1 MITSPAT
8 HPVKRLLINTKN
20 MLRYYRDPLAYMTW
34 MQRAY
39 GRMSATTIGKV
50 TMFAFFTPEAV
61 CAVLIDHASSFTNRE
76 NSEPLRAL
84 IGDGLLTIDG
94 ELHKR
99 HRRWLLPAF
108 HHKRIEGYRDTM
120 VEYTQRLLDSWK
132 PGELVDMLGEMQRL
146 TVSVA
151 AKTLFNVE
159 ISACTQ
165 ELGRAFTTAL
175 EQANDYWVGWNIPF
189 FRWNPPFTPYGRLY
203 RATARLDRF
212 VFQVIA
218 ERRASSQD
226 AGDILSMLLAARA
239 EDGTALSDRQVR
251 DEAMTI
257 LLAGHGTTAN
267 VLIWT
272 LYLLARHAAVREQL
286 LCELSTVLKGR
297 APTIEDLAY
306 LPYLE
311 TVINETLRLYPPAWT
326 LLRRASETVEIDGTR
341 VSAGD
346 VIWLSQWVMHRMPEY
361 FPDPETFMPER
372 FEPQHGMKHP
382 QFAFFPFGG
391 GAHRCLGMTFAYT
404 EVRIVLAMLLQRY
417 SPVLVDGF
425 PVVPRP
431 LITLRPKGG
440 MRMRIE
446 EAVLPATI
454 KGEKEWFHG
463 KRNTNQSTDS
473 ATS

>member
-8 HPVKRLLINTKN
+8 HPVKRFLINTKN
-20 MLRYYRDPLAYMTW
+20 MLRYSRDPLAYMTW
-34 MQRAY
+34 MQRTY

-50 TMFAFFTPEAV
+50 TMYAFFTPEAV
-61 CAVLIDHASSFTNRE
+61 RAVLVDHASSFTSRE
-76 NSEPLRAL
+76 NTEHLITF

-94 ELHKR
+94 ELHKQ
-99 HRRWLLPAF
+99 HRRLLLPAF
-108 HHKRIEGYRDTM
+108 HRKRIEGYHDTM
-120 VEYTQRLLDSWK
+120 VEYTQHLLDSWK

-146 TVSVA
+146 TMSVA

-159 ISACTQ
+159 ISERTEQ
-165 ELGRAFTTAL
+165 LGRAFTTAL
-175 EQANDYWVGWNIPF
+175 EQANNYWVWRSIPF
-189 FRWNPPFTPYGRLY
+189 FRWNLPFTPYGRLY

-212 VFQVIA
+212 VYQVIA

-226 AGDILSMLLAARA
+226 AGDIISMLLAARD

-257 LLAGHGTTAN
+257 LLAGHETTAN
-267 VLIWT
+267 MLTWT
-272 LYLLARHAAVREQL
+272 LYLLARHAAVREKL

-297 APTIEDLAY
+297 APTIEDLAH

-311 TVINETLRLYPPAWT
+311 MVINETLRLYPPAWV

-346 VIWLSQWVMHRMPEY
+346 IIWLSQWVMHRMPEY
-361 FPDPETFMPER
+361 FPDPETFMPDR
-372 FEPQHGMKHP
+372 FEPQHGVKHP

-391 GAHRCLGMTFAYT
+391 GARRCLGMTFAY
-404 EVRIVLAMLLQRY
+404 EEARIVLAMLLQRY
-417 SPVLVDGF
+417 SPVLVDDF

-446 EAVLPATI
+446 ETVLPAAI
-454 KGEKEWFHG
+454 KG
-463 KRNTNQSTDS
+463 
-473 ATS
+473 